1 MNRIINIKHFVPKHS
16 HSPQRFQTKLLLS
29 IFRIATPVIGIVCG
43 ISLLMLSQNYRQ
55 TVINSQAAA
64 TEKVRSDI
72 ANLLENT
79 QTVSQDMIFNSAIQQ
94 ILSDSTSGEQ
104 FPQNADVSYHI
115 NGFIANRD
123 YINCVVLTGHNQT
136 LYSTEKAFTSISD
149 YDTILHSRWLATL
162 QESTEPFLWFVNPDY
177 RPVTDETADSDNNT
191 YSSLPGASA
200 MDAQPA
206 VNQGEPQHLMMARPV
221 YSVTD
226 YTTRLG
232 YLVMYLDDSYLCDL
246 LNGFQFGKTTNT
258 WLVNSDGTA
267 ILRSTVSND
276 YSFLLDELDPT
287 ETGTILSHNG
297 QKFVINIKPVT
308 QNGWYIYTATP
319 FSEVNEPL
327 SIFLLQSILLALMMI
342 VILFFLAARTTTAL
356 SSPIIYLAHNMDN
369 YRSNTTPEPFFM
381 HTPRKPHPAEEP
393 LDMKGQPA
401 EIIQIYDSYQ
411 QMVARINTLIRENYV
426 KNLEKK
432 DAELALLQS
441 QINPH
446 FLYNTLD
453 SINWMA
459 ISNDQD
465 EISEMVTALSDMFRL
480 SLTKSKSSFI
490 LLSQE
495 LDYVRSY
502 LLLQQFRYQDCLD
515 IAIDCP
521 DAFGSFL
528 VPRFTLQPLVE
539 NAIKHGIISPDVPF
553 SINLQ
558 VLIQKYE
565 LHILIGNDGSRI
577 SLEHMKQLL
586 DFDASQHE
594 LLDFDESSY
603 GVQNIHRRIQLICG
617 LQYGLSYFIRGGR
630 TYCDI
635 RLPIQKKENT
645 ASPEDG
651 NHTDDTEK

>member
-1 MNRIINIKHFVPKHS
+1 MD
-16 HSPQRFQTKLLLS
+16 
-29 IFRIATPVIGIVCG
+29 G
-43 ISLLMLSQNYRQ
+43 IS
-55 TVINSQAAA
+55 
-64 TEKVRSDI
+64 
-72 ANLLENT
+72 T
-79 QTVSQDMIFNSAIQQ
+79 QQ
-94 ILSDSTSGEQ
+94 
-104 FPQNADVSYHI
+104 
-115 NGFIANRD
+115 
-123 YINCVVLTGHNQT
+123 
-136 LYSTEKAFTSISD
+136 
-149 YDTILHSRWLATL
+149 
-162 QESTEPFLWFVNPDY
+162 
-177 RPVTDETADSDNNT
+177 
-191 YSSLPGASA
+191 
-200 MDAQPA
+200 
-206 VNQGEPQHLMMARPV
+206 
-221 YSVTD
+221 
-226 YTTRLG
+226 
-232 YLVMYLDDSYLCDL
+232 
-246 LNGFQFGKTTNT
+246 
-258 WLVNSDGTA
+258 
-267 ILRSTVSND
+267 
-276 YSFLLDELDPT
+276 
-287 ETGTILSHNG
+287 
-297 QKFVINIKPVT
+297 
-308 QNGWYIYTATP
+308 
-319 FSEVNEPL
+319 
-327 SIFLLQSILLALMMI
+327 LLQSILLALMMI

-369 YRSNTTPEPFFM
+369 YRSNTTPEPFSM

>member
-1 MNRIINIKHFVPKHS
+1 MKKDFFKSRQHL
-16 HSPQRFQTKLLLS
+16 PQQFQTKLLLS
-29 IFRIATPVIGIVCG
+29 IFRIATPVIAGICG
-43 ISLLMLSQNYRQ
+43 ISLLMLSLNYRQ
-55 TVINSQAAA
+55 TVINSQAASA
-64 TEKVRSDI
+64 EKVRSDI
-72 ANLLENT
+72 ANLLEST

-94 ILSDSTSGEQ
+94 ILSNSTSGEQ
-104 FPQNADVSYHI
+104 FPQNTDVSYHI

-149 YDTILHSRWLATL
+149 YDTIINSRWMSEL
-162 QESTEPFLWFVNPDY
+162 QNSNEPFLWFVNPDY
-177 RPVTDETADSDNNT
+177 SPVSVSE
-191 YSSLPGASA
+191 SSLSERELKALPGATEMS
-200 MDAQPA
+200 DQPA

-221 YSVTD
+221 YSNTD
-226 YTTRLG
+226 YITLLG
-232 YLVMYLDDSYLCDL
+232 YLIMYLDDSYLCEQLDS
-246 LNGFQFGKTTNT
+246 FQFGNT
-258 WLVNSDGTA
+258 SNIWLVNSDGKP
-267 ILRSTVSND
+267 ILHSAKSND
-276 YSFLLDELDPT
+276 YSFLLDKLSPE
-287 ETGTILSHNG
+287 ESGTILSSNG
-297 QKFVINIKPVT
+297 QRFVVNIKPVT
-308 QNGWYIYTATP
+308 QNGWFIYTVTP
-319 FSEVNEPL
+319 FNEVNEPL
-327 SIFLLQSILLALMMI
+327 SIFLLQSVLLALMMI
-342 VILFFLAARTTTAL
+342 AILFFLAARTASSL

-369 YRSNTTPEPFFM
+369 YRSNTTPEPFSM
-381 HTPRKPHPAEEP
+381 HTPRKPQQEAEKLNME
-393 LDMKGQPA
+393 GQPA

-480 SLTKSKSSFI
+480 SLTKSKSPFI
-490 LLSQE
+490 TLSQE
-495 LDYVRSY
+495 IEYVRSY

-515 IAIDCP
+515 IAIDLP
-521 DAFGSFL
+521 DAFGDFL

-539 NAIKHGIISPDVPF
+539 NAIKHGIISPDEPF
-553 SINLQ
+553 SINIQ

-577 SLEHMKQLL
+577 SLEHMEQLL

-594 LLDFDESSY
+594 LLDFDENSY
-603 GVQNIHRRIQLICG
+603 GVQNIHRRIQLVCG

-635 RLPIQKKENT
+635 KLPIQKKEKAAPT
-645 ASPEDG
+645 AEE
-651 NHTDDTEK
+651 NHTNDAEN

>member
-1 MNRIINIKHFVPKHS
+1 MKMNKNPFKVNHEHR
-16 HSPQRFQTKLLLS
+16 PQRFQTKLLLS
-29 IFRIATPVIGIVCG
+29 IFLIATPVIGIVCG
-43 ISLLMLSQNYRQ
+43 ISLWMLSQNYRQ
-55 TVINSQAAA
+55 TAINSQAAA

-72 ANLLENT
+72 ANLLEST

-162 QESTEPFLWFVNPDY
+162 QDSKKPFLWFVNPDY
-177 RPVTDETADSDNNT
+177 RPVTDNASDADSKA
-191 YSSLPGASA
+191 YASFPGAA
-200 MDAQPA
+200 EMDALPA

-221 YSVTD
+221 YSMSD
-226 YTTRLG
+226 YSTRLG
-232 YLVMYLDDSYLCDL
+232 YLVLYLDDSYICDL

-258 WLVNSDGTA
+258 WIVNSDGKA
-267 ILRSTVSND
+267 ILHSNVSND
-276 YSFLLDELDPT
+276 YSFLLDELEPS
-287 ETGTILSHNG
+287 ETGTILSCNG

-308 QNGWYIYTATP
+308 ENGWFIYTATP
-319 FSEVNEPL
+319 FNEVDEPL
-327 SIFLLQSILLALMMI
+327 SIFLLQSVLLALMMI
-342 VILFFLAARTTTAL
+342 AILFFLASRTSSSL

-369 YRSNTTPEPFFM
+369 YRSNTTPEPFSM
-381 HTPRKPHPAEEP
+381 HRPRKPQPEEKTF
-393 LDMKGQPA
+393 DTKGLPA

-490 LLSQE
+490 SLAQE

-521 DAFGSFL
+521 NNFGSFL
-528 VPRFTLQPLVE
+528 IPRFTLQPLVE
-539 NAIKHGIISPDVPF
+539 NAIKHGIISPDEPF

-577 SLEHMKQLL
+577 SLDHMKQLL

-594 LLDFDESSY
+594 LLDFDENSY

-635 RLPIQKKENT
+635 KLPIQKE
-645 ASPEDG
+645 
-651 NHTDDTEK
+651 EKNVSQTNETNNPHIEK

>member
-276 YSFLLDELDPT
+276 YSFLLDELEPT

-369 YRSNTTPEPFFM
+369 YRSNTTPEPFSM

-411 QMVARINTLIRENYV
+411 QMVARI
-426 KNLEKK
+426 
-432 DAELALLQS
+432 
-441 QINPH
+441 
-446 FLYNTLD
+446 
-453 SINWMA
+453 
-459 ISNDQD
+459 
-465 EISEMVTALSDMFRL
+465 
-480 SLTKSKSSFI
+480 I
-490 LLSQE
+490 L
-495 LDYVRSY
+495 
-502 LLLQQFRYQDCLD
+502 
-515 IAIDCP
+515 
-521 DAFGSFL
+521 
-528 VPRFTLQPLVE
+528 
-539 NAIKHGIISPDVPF
+539 
-553 SINLQ
+553 
-558 VLIQKYE
+558 
-565 LHILIGNDGSRI
+565 
-577 SLEHMKQLL
+577 
-586 DFDASQHE
+586 
-594 LLDFDESSY
+594 
-603 GVQNIHRRIQLICG
+603 
-617 LQYGLSYFIRGGR
+617 
-630 TYCDI
+630 
-635 RLPIQKKENT
+635 
-645 ASPEDG
+645 
-651 NHTDDTEK
+651 